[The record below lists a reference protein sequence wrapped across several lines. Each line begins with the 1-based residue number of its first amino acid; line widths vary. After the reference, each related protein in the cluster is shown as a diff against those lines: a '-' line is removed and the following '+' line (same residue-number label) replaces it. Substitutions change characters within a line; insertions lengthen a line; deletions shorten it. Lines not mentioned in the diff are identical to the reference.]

1 MFELIVSNLVLPG
14 VIANTS
20 IWMIGTSILAV
31 ILEVHTPTMYM

>member
-20 IWMIGTSILAV
+20 IWMIGANILAA
-31 ILEVHTPTMYM
+31 ILEVYAPTM